1 MSNKIPTPVASPFAE
16 NYRREALSLRT
27 AAELVRDKGLS
38 DQLLWIAEQYE
49 AAAASS
55 EPTLGR
61 KLQTTLDLDLPEAA
75 D

>member
-1 MSNKIPTPVASPFAE
+1 MSNKIPTPVASLIPE

-27 AAELVRDKGLS
+27 AAELVRDKRLS

-49 AAAASS
+49 AAAVSS

-61 KLQTTLDLDLPEAA
+61 KLQTTLDLDLPDAA